1 MKTVLQI
8 LITLVVF
15 MTSCTKEK
23 KPVAATHTYT
33 TNKSIIYATANDYSG
48 KPQSLQMDIYTPDDN
63 NAHPLVLLIHG
74 GAFLYGDKNEATDMC
89 KYFAE
94 RGFTAVTIN
103 YRLGWDFGTN
113 NCDGNME
120 TLKIAVYRGLQDT
133 HASLRYL
140 VANAASYKID
150 TAKIFIG
157 GSSAGSVLALQTA
170 YLNQADAD
178 KYFPFFGKLLG
189 NSNRSGNNLTN
200 TFSIKGVINMW
211 GGVFDLG
218 IISPTEKIPVISFHG
233 TKDNTVPY
241 NEGTYAGC
249 INNLKVYGSKSIYDL
264 LSSRNVPSVLHS
276 VIDGGHG
283 VYDMR
288 YIASNSYCFIKSIL
302 ERQNLNASLNYSVS
316 ECEDYVPAH

>member
-1 MKTVLQI
+1 
-8 LITLVVF
+8 

-23 KPVAATHTYT
+23 ESAAATHTYNI
-33 TNKSIIYATANDYSG
+33 NKGVIYASANDYSG
-48 KPQSLQMDIYTPDDN
+48 KLQSLQMDVYTPDDN
-63 NAHPLVLLIHG
+63 KAHPLVLLIHG
-74 GAFLYGDKNEATDMC
+74 GAFLYGDKNEATEIC

-94 RGFTAVTIN
+94 RGFTAVTID
-103 YRLGWDFGTN
+103 YRLGWNYGTN

-120 TLKIAVYRGLQDT
+120 SLKVAVYRGLQDT

-150 TAKIFIG
+150 TSKIFIG

-170 YLNQADAD
+170 YLDKADAD
-178 KYFPFFGKLLG
+178 KHFPLFDKILGK
-189 NSNRSGNNLTN
+189 SNQSGNNLKT

-233 TKDNTVPY
+233 TKDNIVPY
-241 NEGTYAGC
+241 NEGTYASC
-249 INNLKVYGSKSIYDL
+249 PNYLKVYGSKAIYDL

-276 VIDGGHG
+276 AIDGGHG
-283 VYDMR
+283 VYDTN

-302 ERQNLNASLNYSVS
+302 EKQNPNASLTNSVS
-316 ECEDYVPAH
+316 ECGDYVLAH